1 LLTLEFVTDYVLS
14 NFEGVKITKNGTH
27 FLARCRICG
36 DSAKSKSKKRF
47 NLDWNNGR
55 PIWHCFNCS
64 ESGSFLD
71 LYSQLEG
78 ISRGHAYK
86 ILFEYDTSQYD
97 GDSIREKYAIERS
110 EEIKENPEP
119 FVFQDILSDCLGPK
133 DKAGSYITQKFQ
145 NYLLYFY
152 KFRNIPEDVKLFV
165 AYKGDYKGRVIIPIY
180 DVNNNLVYFQGRA
193 ISENMEPKYKNP
205 ELPKAVI
212 YNEAYFERDKY
223 IIVTEGLLD
232 AFTIPRQGTTCLGG
246 SVSDEF
252 VKKLTKYTDKGIIL
266 VYDND
271 KPGVKSL
278 LKFMKESK
286 FANSVFYFLFPDKY
300 QQVKD
305 LNEFVGKMAIRE
317 TNLYP
322 FIVDHKLSRVAAETK
337 LRLIRRNLL

>member
-1 LLTLEFVTDYVLS
+1 
-14 NFEGVKITKNGTH
+14 
-27 FLARCRICG
+27 
-36 DSAKSKSKKRF
+36 
-47 NLDWNNGR
+47 
-55 PIWHCFNCS
+55 
-64 ESGSFLD
+64 

-97 GDSIREKYAIERS
+97 SDSIREKYAKERA

-119 FVFQDILSDCLGPK
+119 FVFEDILSDCLGPD
-133 DKAGSYITQKFQ
+133 DKANSYLTQKYQ

-152 KFRNIPEDVKLFV
+152 NLRNIPRSIKLFV
-165 AYKGDYKGRVIIPIY
+165 AYKGKYKGRIIIPIY
-180 DVNNNLVYFQGRA
+180 DTNNNLVYFQGRS
-193 ISENMEPKYKNP
+193 ISEVTEPKYKNP
-205 ELPKAVI
+205 ELPKTVI
-212 YNEAYFERDKY
+212 YNAASFDRDKY

-232 AFTIPRQGTTCLGG
+232 AFMIPNQGTTCLGG

-252 VKKLTKYTDKGIIL
+252 VKELTSYSDKGVIL

-305 LNEFVGKMAIRE
+305 LNELVGKHRINDM
-317 TNLYP
+317 YS
-322 FIVDHKLSRVAAETK
+322 FIVDNKLSRMTAETK
-337 LRLIRRNLL
+337 LKFRRNLL

>member
-1 LLTLEFVTDYVLS
+1 MLTLEFVTDYVLS
-14 NFEGVKITKNGTH
+14 NFEKVKITKNGTH

-36 DSAKSKSKKRF
+36 DSAKSLSKKRF

-71 LYSQLEG
+71 LYAHLEG
-78 ISRGHAYK
+78 ISKAHAYK
-86 ILFEYDTSQYD
+86 ILFEHDVSQYD
-97 GDSIREKYAIERS
+97 SDNIRKKYAVERA
-110 EEIKENPEP
+110 EEMRENPET
-119 FVFQDILSDCLGPK
+119 FEFHDILSDCLGPG
-133 DKAGSYITQKFQ
+133 DNAGSYITQKFQ

-152 KFRNIPEDVKLFV
+152 KFRNIPEDIKLYV

-180 DVNNNLVYFQGRA
+180 DENNNLVYFQGRA
-193 ISENMEPKYKNP
+193 ISESMDPKYKNP
-205 ELPKAVI
+205 ELPKTVV
-212 YNEAYFERDKY
+212 YNVGNFDRDKY

-232 AFTIPRQGTTCLGG
+232 AFMIPNQGTTCLGG
-246 SVSDEF
+246 SVSDDFIKE
-252 VKKLTKYTDKGIIL
+252 LLQYTDKGIIL

-305 LNEFVGKMAIRE
+305 LNELVGMAKIGD
-317 TNLYP
+317 LYSL
-322 FIVDHKLSRVAAETK
+322 IVDHKLSRVATETK
-337 LRLIRRNLL
+337 LRFRRNLL